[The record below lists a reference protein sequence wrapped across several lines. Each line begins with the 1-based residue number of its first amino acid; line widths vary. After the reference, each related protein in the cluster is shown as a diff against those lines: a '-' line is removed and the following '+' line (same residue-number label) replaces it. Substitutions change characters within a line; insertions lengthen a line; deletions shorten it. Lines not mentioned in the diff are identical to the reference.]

1 MEKAPQYL
9 PSALAAERVHRMN
22 RDMKL
27 IVLVR
32 DPIDR
37 AVSHFLQVHV
47 GACLIAQHLSLQLA
61 DIFDKTLPAIS
72 PMHTMVPYQFPFF

>member
-37 AVSHFLQVHV
+37 AVSHFLQV
-47 GACLIAQHLSLQLA
+47 GACLIARHLSLQLA
-61 DIFDKTLPAIS
+61 ESFDKTLPAIS
-72 PMHTMVPYQFPFF
+72 PMHTMVPY

>member
-37 AVSHFLQVHV
+37 AVSHFLQV
-47 GACLIAQHLSLQLA
+47 GACLIARHLSLQW
-61 DIFDKTLPAIS
+61 I
-72 PMHTMVPYQFPFF
+72 VPQLSIRINYNGTWSIIIQWLIGLW